1 MGGEDEEED
10 GVAVDLDVGDQVFVE
25 AVWTANLS
33 EVGCETLSCFFR
45 LMVACPAQGVRV
57 CCVAILLD
65 HVHHGGVPLEA
76 RAAENAAWRQE
87 ASEPEE

>member
-1 MGGEDEEED
+1 
-10 GVAVDLDVGDQVFVE
+10 
-25 AVWTANLS
+25 
-33 EVGCETLSCFFR
+33 
-45 LMVACPAQGVRV
+45 LMVARPAQGVRV

-76 RAAENAAWRQE
+76 RAAENAAWCQE